1 VQREYKKHRPWTNEN
16 SSSPQLAGFD
26 VLEIS
31 SGLARGLRCHP
42 TRPGAGVQNIR
53 GSPRMVRDEPF
64 RGCLGLFAIISWIDE
79 LRMIWMLVTRAES
92 RGEGAERLI
101 LEVSVATFT

>member
-1 VQREYKKHRPWTNEN
+1 
-16 SSSPQLAGFD
+16 
-26 VLEIS
+26 
-31 SGLARGLRCHP
+31 
-42 TRPGAGVQNIR
+42 
-53 GSPRMVRDEPF
+53 MVRDEPF

>member
-1 VQREYKKHRPWTNEN
+1 MQREYKKHRPWTNEN

-31 SGLARGLRCHP
+31 SGLARWLRCHP

-79 LRMIWMLVTRAES
+79 LRMIGCLSLAPS
-92 RGEGAERLI
+92 REEKEQNA
-101 LEVSVATFT
+101 